1 MIEFEKFTLN
11 NGLRVLVH
19 QDVSSPMVAVNLLYD
34 VGARDENPDKTGFA
48 HLFEHLMFGGSANIP
63 DFDGPLQLVGGQSNA
78 FTSNDITNYYDILP
92 ASNIET
98 AFWLES
104 DRMLQLAFTPNSLEV
119 QRKVVIEEF
128 KQRYLNQPYGD
139 LWLLMR
145 PLAYKEHPYQWST
158 IGKEISHIESAELQD
173 VKDFFYK
180 HYGPQHAILCVSG
193 DISRARVEEL
203 CLKYFGG
210 IEKRKSYNRKLP
222 KEPIQTEYRELI
234 VERDVPAS
242 LVMKAWHMPA
252 RMEKGYH
259 AADLLSDIL
268 SRGNS
273 SRLFNA
279 LIKEQEVFSDISA
292 YVMGSFDRGLFV
304 VSGKIRT
311 GIDPKKA
318 AEAIDAELNKLKT
331 ELVAEE
337 ELQKV
342 KNKLEA
348 EHMFSEMSILNKAMS
363 LCQYEL
369 LGDAA
374 NINTD
379 MDNYR
384 ALTPDDLQKM
394 ANNIFRKDNENALF
408 YLAKTK

>member
-1 MIEFEKFTLN
+1 MIEFEKFTLK

-34 VGARDENPDKTGFA
+34 VGARDEIPDKTGFA

-92 ASNIET
+92 ASNVET

-104 DRMLQLAFTPNSLEV
+104 DRMQQLAFTPTSLEV

-145 PLAYKEHPYQWST
+145 PLAYKEHPYKWPT

-193 DISRARVEEL
+193 DIYRLKVEEL
-203 CLKYFGG
+203 CHKYFED
-210 IEKRKSYNRKLP
+210 IKKRKPYIRNLP
-222 KEPIQTEYRELI
+222 KESAQAEYRELI

-242 LVMKAWHMPA
+242 LIMKAWHMPS
-252 RMEKGYH
+252 RTEEGYH
-259 AADLLSDIL
+259 ATDLLSDIL

-279 LIKEQEVFSDISA
+279 LVKEQELFSDISA
-292 YVMGSFDRGLFV
+292 YVMGSFDRGLFI

-318 AEAIDAELNKLKT
+318 SEAIDEQLHKLKV
-331 ELVAEE
+331 ELVSDK

-348 EHMFSEMSILNKAMS
+348 EHLFSEMSILNKAMA

-369 LGDAA
+369 LGDA
-374 NINTD
+374 NRINTD
-379 MDNYR
+379 IENYNI
-384 ALTPDDLQKM
+384 LVPDDLKKM
-394 ANNIFRKDNENALF
+394 ANELFRKENENALF